1 MQIWWKMPYI
11 SEGEFSSYDK
21 KHFHYILSHY
31 KPDFIHWIK
40 VIYLHVHRLLFLS
53 LCKISS
59 VIFDLDIWHIFTLFI
74 TKWSKS
80 ELSFCTLAFLMT
92 RSLYQY
98 QGICR
103 CELGH
108 LWNWPLSRGICVSH
122 TQLVKAMKYQILS
135 VELAFYIYTG
145 CYFCPCG
152 KKSEVSFSQC
162 QNIKNPWS
170 FVNWIWYS
178 LSKLWISS
186 LYSGVDVWFSCVIQ
200 QYYRKARQIAVAR
213 GYPDLAGKEEEILQ
227 SKKFM
232 YPRPASA
239 PSSPSNS
246 RSTTPAP
253 SEHGDDDEEDDIDED
268 EENAELNSN
277 PEADRPTFK
286 WRKGRNSLLLRVQTD
301 GSVRRFALCN
311 GKLYI

>member
-1 MQIWWKMPYI
+1 M
-11 SEGEFSSYDK
+11 
-21 KHFHYILSHY
+21 
-31 KPDFIHWIK
+31 
-40 VIYLHVHRLLFLS
+40 
-53 LCKISS
+53 
-59 VIFDLDIWHIFTLFI
+59 
-74 TKWSKS
+74 
-80 ELSFCTLAFLMT
+80 
-92 RSLYQY
+92 
-98 QGICR
+98 
-103 CELGH
+103 
-108 LWNWPLSRGICVSH
+108 
-122 TQLVKAMKYQILS
+122 
-135 VELAFYIYTG
+135 
-145 CYFCPCG
+145 
-152 KKSEVSFSQC
+152 
-162 QNIKNPWS
+162 
-170 FVNWIWYS
+170 NWIWYS

-186 LYSGVDVWFSCVIQ
+186 VYSGVDAWFSCVLQ

-301 GSVRRFALCN
+301 LFGDLLYVMGSFIFSVNKCGQMSWPHFTSFYLFWFCLVVWN
-311 GKLYI
+311 NQILLSC